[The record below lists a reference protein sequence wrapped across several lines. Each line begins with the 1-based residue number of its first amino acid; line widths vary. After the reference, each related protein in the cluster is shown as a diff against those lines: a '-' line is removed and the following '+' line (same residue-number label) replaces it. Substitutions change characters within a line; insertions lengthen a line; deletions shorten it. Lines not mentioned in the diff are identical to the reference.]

1 MCSGQRSRQASAPSP
16 RDSHA
21 PGLSILPKRSCAW
34 TGPGRQRRAV
44 SGHVGGVND
53 VQLVRDPSLSA
64 FCLLVGGRMGRGM
77 GQGSASE
84 WTSGCLWGTGARRGL
99 PPALGTPP
107 GPPGRLPEPRFCS
120 HILPRSRPLRC
131 SAPKCVSRVPPLL
144 PGGLTHSAARGLVSR
159 GGGGPWLSPA
169 RAEQGAGTWQSAV
182 AEGGPGPAGRAPCWA
197 LSAWLS
203 VGAAPGSVLG
213 PAPKAQP
220 SGGEMPRASLL
231 TDGLG
236 A

>member
-16 RDSHA
+16 HPRPR
-21 PGLSILPKRSCAW
+21 PGAVHPPKRSCAW
-34 TGPGRQRRAV
+34 TGPGRQRQAV
-44 SGHVGGVND
+44 SVHVGGVTTSSSEGTLLCPPF
-53 VQLVRDPSLSA
+53 VSWWGGGWVEGWVRGQRASGRVGA
-64 FCLLVGGRMGRGM
+64 CGGRGHG
-77 GQGSASE
+77 
-84 WTSGCLWGTGARRGL
+84 GACRLRW
-99 PPALGTPP
+99 AHPP

-120 HILPRSRPLRC
+120 RILPRSRPLRC
-131 SAPKCVSRVPPLL
+131 SAPKCVSRVPRLL